1 MRFSSRIEAAGGL
14 RGTREE
20 EKKKMKGK
28 KRELAEQRCLPGC
41 GKATGLPPCTER
53 WECFARSPPP
63 ASKGRCGEAPA
74 PLGPSGFY
82 SNSLLKVI
90 CGSLATPHPR
100 KSFAAQQLAPVDSL
114 LHWNRL
120 YLGAWQE
127 PSQRDSPSPAG
138 AVPAPCLRC
147 GSYQTQRQRLARPR
161 TCERLSTPNS
171 C

>member
-1 MRFSSRIEAAGGL
+1 
-14 RGTREE
+14 
-20 EKKKMKGK
+20 MKGK

-41 GKATGLPPCTER
+41 GKATGLSPCTER

-63 ASKGRCGEAPA
+63 ASKGRWGEAPA
-74 PLGPSGFY
+74 PLGLSGFY

-100 KSFAAQQLAPVDSL
+100 KSFAAQRLVPVDSL

-120 YLGAWQE
+120 YLGTWQE

-138 AVPAPCLRC
+138 SSPSALSQVWLLIKPNASGLHDPAP
-147 GSYQTQRQRLARPR
+147 ARG
-161 TCERLSTPNS
+161 
-171 C
+171 